1 VANEKGYQMF
11 PLGETAVHVSFGAAI
26 SPAIH
31 KKVKSLA
38 DYVEGHPFP
47 GFVESVASYT
57 AVTVMYNPYQ
67 VVKSAGLSGPRAAYH
82 AVCDRLEGYIEQAR
96 HLPEKDPDVVE
107 IPVCYGG
114 EYGPDL
120 EHVAEYHHMTPDE
133 VVQIHAGG
141 EYLVYMIG
149 FCPGFPYMGGMD
161 ERIATPRRENPRLA
175 IPARSIGIAG
185 LQTGG
190 YPIST
195 PGGWNL
201 IGRSAVELFDSSKAQ
216 PSLLKAGDIVH
227 FRAVTEEEYKAIR
240 GDRHES

>member
-1 VANEKGYQMF
+1 MNTEQNFKIYPM
-11 PLGETAVHVSFGAAI
+11 GEAALQVEFGQTI
-26 SPAIH
+26 NLAIH
-31 KKVKSLA
+31 KKVKGLA
-38 DYVEGHPFP
+38 DYLEEHPFK
-47 GFVESVASYT
+47 GFVEYIASYT
-57 AVTVMYNPYQ
+57 GTTVVYNPYL
-67 VVKSAGLSGPRAAYH
+67 VAENYKLSGPK
-82 AVCDRLEGYIEQAR
+82 AVSDFVGKL
-96 HLPEKDPDVVE
+96 LEKDISLAEHSTENRADLVE

-120 EHVAEYHHMTPDE
+120 EHVAEYHHITPEE
-133 VVQIHAGG
+133 VVKIHSSG

-149 FCPGFPYMGGMD
+149 FCPGFPYLGGMD

-201 IGRSAVELFDSSKAQ
+201 IGRCALEMFDITKAQ
-216 PSLLKAGDIVH
+216 PSLLKAGDLVH
-227 FRAVTEEEYKAIR
+227 FKAISPEEYTAIR
-240 GDRHES
+240 GDKS